1 MATEYYVVKPA
12 KKEIYYLG
20 KHMMCPNGMADRYYN
35 KEATYIEYD
44 CFNDFFWD
52 FLRENYHEFVNT
64 DYTLE
69 KISNL
74 IYNLYSWCEYDKVY
88 FDNDCNDEA
97 ESQDWKETGSL
108 FSTNEDLTQEEI
120 EEELDEINKELMYRD
135 IYDSHVTTEEDK
147 AQILEVYPHFAEQTP
162 MDSAKYLFDG
172 DEKKADIFLGMLW
185 ENKK

>member
-1 MATEYYVVKPA
+1 MAIEYYVIKPA
-12 KKEIYYLG
+12 KKEVYYLG
-20 KHMMCPNGMADRYYN
+20 KHMICPDGMANKHYN
-35 KEATYIEYD
+35 KEATYLEYD
-44 CFNDFFWD
+44 CYDDFFWD

-69 KISNL
+69 QISNL
-74 IYNLYSWCEYDKVY
+74 IYNLYNWCEYDKVY

-97 ESQDWKETGSL
+97 EWKDWKETGSL
-108 FSTNEDLTQEEI
+108 FLMNEDEI
-120 EEELDEINKELMYRD
+120 DEKEELAEIHKELIYRD

-147 AQILEVYPHFAEQTP
+147 AKILEVYPHFAEQTP

-185 ENKK
+185 EYKK

>member
-12 KKEIYYLG
+12 KKEVYYLG
-20 KHMMCPNGMADRYYN
+20 KHMTCPSGMADRHYN
-35 KEATYIEYD
+35 KVATYIDYD
-44 CFNDFFWD
+44 CYDDFFWD
-52 FLRENYHEFVNT
+52 FLRENYHEFVST

-97 ESQDWKETGSL
+97 EWQDWKETGSL
-108 FSTNEDLTQEEI
+108 FPTDEDLTQEEI

-135 IYDSHVTTEEDK
+135 IYESHVTTEEDK
-147 AQILEVYPHFAEQTP
+147 AKILEVYPHFAEQTP

-172 DEKKADIFLGMLW
+172 DEKKADLFLNMLW
-185 ENKK
+185 EYKK